1 MGVDRGKFK
10 IYKIRNRLVQINY
23 MKLFSFFIIFLIFF
37 SSGNTKE
44 FQIDLSDEGMKLLK
58 KRGFGKK
65 TIYTNSKDEKGWYLK
80 AEAKDSATG
89 LGMEI
94 DKELLK
100 EMPFLNITFKIE
112 KDFTNIDQKTKDGH
126 DWTARVMVG
135 HGKKIGA
142 KLVSLAHSSFL
153 EEGYLQQS
161 PWTKGSRD
169 YVISNDKS
177 GEWHTRKINVKKLL
191 EKTHG
196 ISFTNFI
203 AIFSD
208 SNNSKQK
215 IIAYYRD
222 IYFSSE

>member
-1 MGVDRGKFK
+1 
-10 IYKIRNRLVQINY
+10 
-23 MKLFSFFIIFLIFF
+23 
-37 SSGNTKE
+37 
-44 FQIDLSDEGMKLLK
+44 
-58 KRGFGKK
+58 
-65 TIYTNSKDEKGWYLK
+65 LK
-80 AEAKDSATG
+80 AEADSSATG

-94 DKELLK
+94 DKDLLK
-100 EMPFLNITFKIE
+100 KMPFLNITFKIE
-112 KDFTNIDQKTKDGH
+112 KDFDSLDQKTKDGH
-126 DWTARVMVG
+126 DWAARIMVG

-177 GEWHTRKINVKKLL
+177 GEWHTRKINVKELL

-196 ISFTNFI
+196 ISFTNFV

>member
-1 MGVDRGKFK
+1 MRIFA
-10 IYKIRNRLVQINY
+10 YFL
-23 MKLFSFFIIFLIFF
+23 SAFLIFT
-37 SSGNTKE
+37 STNAKE
-44 FQIDLSDEGMKLLK
+44 FRIDFSDEGMKLFK

-65 TIYTNSKDEKGWYLK
+65 TVYTNGKDDKGWFLK
-80 AEAKDSATG
+80 AEADSGATG

-112 KDFTNIDQKTKDGH
+112 KDFDSIDQKTKDGH
-126 DWTARVMVG
+126 DWAARVMVG
-135 HGKKIGA
+135 HGKKIGS

-153 EEGYLQQS
+153 EEDFLQTS

-177 GEWHTRKINVKKLL
+177 GEWHTRKINIKELL

-222 IYFSSE
+222 IYFSNR

>member
-1 MGVDRGKFK
+1 MLMR
-10 IYKIRNRLVQINY
+10 
-23 MKLFSFFIIFLIFF
+23 IFAYFLTILLICVTA
-37 SSGNTKE
+37 NAKE
-44 FQIDLSDEGMKLLK
+44 FRIDFSDEGMKLFK

-65 TIYTNSKDEKGWYLK
+65 TVYTNGKDDKGWFLK
-80 AEAKDSATG
+80 AEADSGATG

-112 KDFTNIDQKTKDGH
+112 KDFDSIDQKTKDGH
-126 DWTARVMVG
+126 DWAARVMVG
-135 HGKKIGA
+135 HGKKIGS

-153 EEGYLQQS
+153 EEGFLQTS

-177 GEWHTRKINVKKLL
+177 GEWHTRKINVKELL

-196 ISFTNFI
+196 ISFTNFV

-222 IYFSSE
+222 IYFSSK

>member
-1 MGVDRGKFK
+1 MLMRIFA
-10 IYKIRNRLVQINY
+10 YFLT
-23 MKLFSFFIIFLIFF
+23 IFLICIAA
-37 SSGNTKE
+37 NAKE
-44 FQIDLSDEGMKLLK
+44 FRIDFSDEGMKLFK

-65 TIYTNSKDEKGWYLK
+65 TIYTNEKGENGWFLK
-80 AEAKDSATG
+80 AEADGTATG

-94 DKELLK
+94 DKELLM

-112 KDFTNIDQKTKDGH
+112 KDFDNIDQKTKDGH

-135 HGKKIGA
+135 HGKKIGS

-153 EEGYLQQS
+153 EEGFLQQS

-177 GEWHTRKINVKKLL
+177 GEWHTRKINVKELL

-203 AIFSD
+203 AVFSD

>member
-1 MGVDRGKFK
+1 MRIFA
-10 IYKIRNRLVQINY
+10 YFL
-23 MKLFSFFIIFLIFF
+23 SFLLIFT
-37 SSGNTKE
+37 STNGKE
-44 FQIDLSDEGMKLLK
+44 FRIDFSDDGMKLLK

-65 TIYTNSKDEKGWYLK
+65 TIYTNEKDESGWFIK
-80 AEAKDSATG
+80 AEADGTATG
-89 LGMEI
+89 LGMKIE
-94 DKELLK
+94 ENLLK

-112 KDFTNIDQKTKDGH
+112 KDFENIDQKTKDGH

-135 HGKKIGA
+135 HGKKIGS

-153 EEGYLQQS
+153 EEGFLQQS

-169 YVISNDKS
+169 YVVSNDKS
-177 GEWHTRKINVKKLL
+177 GDWHTRKINVKELL

>member
-1 MGVDRGKFK
+1 MKFRK
-10 IYKIRNRLVQINY
+10 
-23 MKLFSFFIIFLIFF
+23 FLTLLLLSIFF
-37 SSGNTKE
+37 FGTLNAGE
-44 FQIDLSDEGMKLLK
+44 FRIDFSNEGMKLLK

-65 TIYTNSKDEKGWYLK
+65 TVYTNGKDDKGWFLK
-80 AEAKDSATG
+80 AEADSSATG

-100 EMPFLNITFKIE
+100 EMPFLNITIKIE
-112 KDFTNIDQKTKDGH
+112 RDFDNIDQTTKDGH
-126 DWTARVMVG
+126 DWAARVMIG
-135 HGKKIGA
+135 HGKKIGS

-153 EEGYLQQS
+153 EEGFLQIS
-161 PWTKGSRD
+161 PWTGGSRD

-177 GEWHTRKINVKKLL
+177 GEWHTRKINVRELL

-203 AIFSD
+203 AIFTD

-215 IIAYYRD
+215 VVAYYRD
-222 IYFSSE
+222 IYLSTD

>member
-1 MGVDRGKFK
+1 MRFFAYFLSV
-10 IYKIRNRLVQINY
+10 
-23 MKLFSFFIIFLIFF
+23 LFIFTTVN
-37 SSGNTKE
+37 SKE
-44 FQIDLSDEGMKLLK
+44 FRIDFSDKGMKLLK
-58 KRGFGKK
+58 KRGFGNK
-65 TIYTNSKDEKGWYLK
+65 TNYSNGKDEKGWYLK
-80 AEAKDSATG
+80 AEADGTATG

-94 DKELLK
+94 DKELLN

-112 KDFTNIDQKTKDGH
+112 KDFESIDQKTKEGH
-126 DWTARVMVG
+126 DWVARIMVG
-135 HGKKIGA
+135 HGKKIGS

-153 EEGYLQQS
+153 EEGFLQQS

-169 YVISNDKS
+169 YVISNDRS
-177 GEWHTRKINVKKLL
+177 GEWHTRKINVKELL

>member
-1 MGVDRGKFK
+1 MLMRIFAYFLT
-10 IYKIRNRLVQINY
+10 IL
-23 MKLFSFFIIFLIFF
+23 IICMPV
-37 SSGNTKE
+37 SAKE
-44 FQIDLSDEGMKLLK
+44 FRIDFSDEGMKLFK

-65 TIYTNSKDEKGWYLK
+65 TTYTNGKDDKGWFLK
-80 AEAKDSATG
+80 AEAASSATG

-100 EMPFLNITFKIE
+100 EMPFINITFKIE
-112 KDFTNIDQKTKDGH
+112 KDFDSIDQKTKDGH
-126 DWTARVMVG
+126 DWAARVMVG
-135 HGKKIGA
+135 HGKKIGS

-177 GEWHTRKINVKKLL
+177 GEWHTRKINVKELL

-203 AIFSD
+203 AVFSD

>member
-1 MGVDRGKFK
+1 MR
-10 IYKIRNRLVQINY
+10 
-23 MKLFSFFIIFLIFF
+23 IFAYFLSALLIFT
-37 SSGNTKE
+37 SANAKE
-44 FQIDLSDEGMKLLK
+44 FRIDFSDEGMKLLK

-65 TIYTNSKDEKGWYLK
+65 TIYNNEKDDNGWFLK
-80 AEAKDSATG
+80 AEADGTATG
-89 LGMEI
+89 LGIEI
-94 DKELLK
+94 DKKLLM

-112 KDFTNIDQKTKDGH
+112 KDFNKIDQKTKDGH

-135 HGKKIGA
+135 HGKKIGS

-169 YVISNDKS
+169 YVISNDRS
-177 GEWHTRKINVKKLL
+177 GEWHTRKINVKELL

-196 ISFTNFI
+196 ISFTNFL

-215 IIAYYRD
+215 VIAYYRD

>member
-1 MGVDRGKFK
+1 MLMRII
-10 IYKIRNRLVQINY
+10 IY
-23 MKLFSFFIIFLIFF
+23 FITILIICMPV
-37 SSGNTKE
+37 SAKE
-44 FQIDLSDEGMKLLK
+44 FRIDFSDEGMKLFK

-65 TIYTNSKDEKGWYLK
+65 TIYTNGKDDKGWFLK
-80 AEAKDSATG
+80 AEADSGATG

-112 KDFTNIDQKTKDGH
+112 KDFDSIDQKTKDGH
-126 DWTARVMVG
+126 DWAARVMVG
-135 HGKKIGA
+135 FGKKIGS
-142 KLVSLAHSSFL
+142 KLVSLSHSSFL
-153 EEGYLQQS
+153 EEGFTQKS
-161 PWTKGSRD
+161 PWNPKRSVD

-177 GEWHTRKINVKKLL
+177 GEWHTRKINVRELL
-191 EKTHG
+191 EKTHN

-203 AIFSD
+203 ALFSD

>member
-1 MGVDRGKFK
+1 MLMR
-10 IYKIRNRLVQINY
+10 I
-23 MKLFSFFIIFLIFF
+23 FSYFLALFLICVTA
-37 SSGNTKE
+37 NAKE
-44 FQIDLSDEGMKLLK
+44 FRIDFSDEGMKLFK

-65 TIYTNSKDEKGWYLK
+65 TVYTNKKDDKGWLLK
-80 AEAKDSATG
+80 AEADGTATG
-89 LGMEI
+89 LGIEI
-94 DKELLK
+94 DKQLLQ
-100 EMPFLNITFKIE
+100 EMPFLNISFKIE
-112 KDFTNIDQKTKDGH
+112 KDFYSIDQKTKDGH

-135 HGKKIGA
+135 HGKKIGS
-142 KLVSLAHSSFL
+142 KLISLAHSSFL
-153 EEGYLQQS
+153 DEGFLQTS

-177 GEWHTRKINVKKLL
+177 GEWHTRKINIKELL

-196 ISFTNFI
+196 ISFTNFL
-203 AIFSD
+203 AIFTD

>member
-1 MGVDRGKFK
+1 MCFMR
-10 IYKIRNRLVQINY
+10 
-23 MKLFSFFIIFLIFF
+23 IFAYFLSALLIFA
-37 SSGNTKE
+37 SANAKE
-44 FQIDLSDEGMKLLK
+44 FRINFSDEGMKLLK

-65 TIYTNSKDEKGWYLK
+65 TIYTNGKDDNGWFLK
-80 AEAKDSATG
+80 AEADGTATG

-112 KDFTNIDQKTKDGH
+112 KDFDNIDQKTKDGH

-153 EEGYLQQS
+153 EEGYSQQS

-177 GEWHTRKINVKKLL
+177 GEWHSRKLNVKELL

>member
-1 MGVDRGKFK
+1 MRIFT
-10 IYKIRNRLVQINY
+10 YFL
-23 MKLFSFFIIFLIFF
+23 SAFLIFT
-37 SSGNTKE
+37 SVDAKE
-44 FQIDLSDEGMKLLK
+44 FRIDFSDEGMKLFK

-65 TIYTNSKDEKGWYLK
+65 TIYTNGKDDKGWFLK
-80 AEAKDSATG
+80 AEADSSATG

-94 DKELLK
+94 DKDLLK
-100 EMPFLNITFKIE
+100 KMPFLNITFKIE
-112 KDFTNIDQKTKDGH
+112 KDFNNIDQKTKDGH
-126 DWTARVMVG
+126 DWSARVMVG
-135 HGKKIGA
+135 NGKKIGS

-153 EEGYLQQS
+153 EEGFLQKS

-169 YVISNDKS
+169 YVVSNDKS

-191 EKTHG
+191 EETHG

-203 AIFSD
+203 AVFTD

-215 IIAYYRD
+215 VIAYYRD

>member
-1 MGVDRGKFK
+1 MLMRIFA
-10 IYKIRNRLVQINY
+10 YFLT
-23 MKLFSFFIIFLIFF
+23 FFLIYL
-37 SSGNTKE
+37 TADAKE
-44 FQIDLSDEGMKLLK
+44 FRIDFSDEGMKLLK

-65 TIYTNSKDEKGWYLK
+65 TIYSNGKDDNGWFLK
-80 AEAKDSATG
+80 AEANGTATG
-89 LGMEI
+89 LGLEI
-94 DKELLK
+94 DKGLLE

-112 KDFTNIDQKTKDGH
+112 KDFNNIDQKTKDGH
-126 DWTARVMVG
+126 DWTARIMVG

-177 GEWHTRKINVKKLL
+177 GKWHSRKINVKELL

-196 ISFTNFI
+196 ISFTNFL
-203 AIFSD
+203 AFFSD

-215 IIAYYRD
+215 IIAYYRN

>member
-1 MGVDRGKFK
+1 MRFFVYF
-10 IYKIRNRLVQINY
+10 LSA
-23 MKLFSFFIIFLIFF
+23 LFIFTTV
-37 SSGNTKE
+37 SSKE
-44 FQIDLSDEGMKLLK
+44 FRIDFSDEGMKLLK

-65 TIYTNSKDEKGWYLK
+65 TIYTNGKDDKGWYLK
-80 AEAKDSATG
+80 AEANDSATG

-94 DKELLK
+94 EKDLLQ

-112 KDFTNIDQKTKDGH
+112 KDFEIIDQKTKDGH

-135 HGKKIGA
+135 HGKKVGA
-142 KLVSLAHSSFL
+142 KLLSLAHSSFL
-153 EEGYLQQS
+153 EEGFLQQS

-177 GEWHTRKINVKKLL
+177 GEWHTRKVNVKELL
-191 EKTHG
+191 EEIHG

>member
-1 MGVDRGKFK
+1 MLMRIFAYFLT
-10 IYKIRNRLVQINY
+10 IL
-23 MKLFSFFIIFLIFF
+23 IICMPV
-37 SSGNTKE
+37 SAKE
-44 FQIDLSDEGMKLLK
+44 FRIDFSDEGMKLFK

-65 TIYTNSKDEKGWYLK
+65 TVYTNGKDDKGWFLK
-80 AEAKDSATG
+80 AEADSSATG

-112 KDFTNIDQKTKDGH
+112 KDFDSIDQKTKDGH
-126 DWTARVMVG
+126 DWAARVMVG
-135 HGKKIGA
+135 HGKKVRS

-153 EEGYLQQS
+153 EEGFLQTS

-177 GEWHTRKINVKKLL
+177 GEWHTRKINVKELL

-196 ISFTNFI
+196 ISFTNFV

>member
-1 MGVDRGKFK
+1 MLMRIFT
-10 IYKIRNRLVQINY
+10 YFL
-23 MKLFSFFIIFLIFF
+23 SIFLICIPV
-37 SSGNTKE
+37 SAKE
-44 FQIDLSDEGMKLLK
+44 FRIDFSDEGMKLFK

-65 TIYTNSKDEKGWYLK
+65 TIYTNGKDDKGWFLK
-80 AEAKDSATG
+80 AEADSSATG

-112 KDFTNIDQKTKDGH
+112 KDFDSIDQKTKDGH
-126 DWTARVMVG
+126 DWAARVMVG
-135 HGKKIGA
+135 FGKKIGS
-142 KLVSLAHSSFL
+142 KLVSLSHSSFL
-153 EEGYLQQS
+153 EEGFAQKS
-161 PWTKGSRD
+161 PWNPKKSVD
-169 YVISNDKS
+169 YVISSDKS
-177 GEWHTRKINVKKLL
+177 GEWHTRKINVRELL
-191 EKTHG
+191 EKTHN

-203 AIFSD
+203 ALFSD

>member
-1 MGVDRGKFK
+1 MR
-10 IYKIRNRLVQINY
+10 I
-23 MKLFSFFIIFLIFF
+23 LIFF
-37 SSGNTKE
+37 FISVLLFNNLSAKE
-44 FQIDLSDEGMKLLK
+44 FRIDFSDKGMKLLK

-65 TIYTNSKDEKGWYLK
+65 TIYTNNQDDKGWYLK
-80 AEAKDSATG
+80 AEADGTATG

-94 DKELLK
+94 DKELLS

-112 KDFTNIDQKTKDGH
+112 KDFDNIDQKTKDGH

-177 GEWHTRKINVKKLL
+177 GEWHTRKINVKELL

-196 ISFTNFI
+196 ISFTNFV

>member
-1 MGVDRGKFK
+1 MLMRIFT
-10 IYKIRNRLVQINY
+10 YFL
-23 MKLFSFFIIFLIFF
+23 SIFLICIPV
-37 SSGNTKE
+37 SAKE
-44 FQIDLSDEGMKLLK
+44 FRIDFSDEGMKLFK

-65 TIYTNSKDEKGWYLK
+65 TIYTNGKDDKGWFLK
-80 AEAKDSATG
+80 AEADSGATG

-112 KDFTNIDQKTKDGH
+112 KDFDSIDQKTKDGH

-135 HGKKIGA
+135 FGKKIGS
-142 KLVSLAHSSFL
+142 KLVSLSHSSFL
-153 EEGYLQQS
+153 EEEFTQKS
-161 PWTKGSRD
+161 PWNPKRSVD

-177 GEWHTRKINVKKLL
+177 GEWHTRKINVRELL
-191 EKTHG
+191 EKTHN

-203 AIFSD
+203 AVFSD